1 MIHENINAIKE
12 YVSAMFILIRSYSYN
27 KNLQTCVKIDISV
40 DVIH

>member
-12 YVSAMFILIRSYSYN
+12 YVSAMFIRSCSYN